1 MDLTISEFLIQSL
14 IEVNAKYVDLYD
26 MVVHIYFIYDVV
38 TNSKEDAFK
47 TSDFF
52 FDFFFLS
59 LSLMYQKINHFQSL
73 KPLLSTS
80 DQNQVCVSQQLN
92 RKCVLFDYI
101 CSRHQC
107 MTHQS
112 CIGVYSTS
120 VWNEES
126 KFTVRKWQNS
136 IIQHHNEHSVTSANP
151 SIESSCLLW
160 DHLMVFPCEWV
171 LGFLY

>member
-14 IEVNAKYVDLYD
+14 IEVNLYD
-26 MVVHIYFIYDVV
+26 MVVHIYIIYNVV

-52 FDFFFLS
+52 LFIFLS

-120 VWNEES
+120 V
-126 KFTVRKWQNS
+126 
-136 IIQHHNEHSVTSANP
+136 
-151 SIESSCLLW
+151 
-160 DHLMVFPCEWV
+160 
-171 LGFLY
+171 